1 VIFDLFETL
10 VDYDE
15 ARSRAFTSAAAELLG
30 RDVDEFHSV
39 WRAGRLVRETGPL
52 AAYVAS
58 LELDDEAAARLIE
71 LRRETIRD
79 VLTGARA
86 GVVDTLRELRRRGI
100 KTGLIT
106 VCSEDTVDVWH
117 ETPFA
122 GLFDAEVFSCEVGM
136 LKPDP
141 RIYALACDRLDVAPG
156 DALFVG
162 DGANDE
168 LAGAERAG
176 LRAVMIGDA
185 IEGWSGAR
193 IDSIPEILEL
203 V

>member
-1 VIFDLFETL
+1 
-10 VDYDE
+10 
-15 ARSRAFTSAAAELLG
+15 
-30 RDVDEFHSV
+30 
-39 WRAGRLVRETGPL
+39 
-52 AAYVAS
+52 
-58 LELDDEAAARLIE
+58 
-71 LRRETIRD
+71 
-79 VLTGARA
+79 
-86 GVVDTLRELRRRGI
+86 
-100 KTGLIT
+100 
-106 VCSEDTVDVWH
+106 
-117 ETPFA
+117 
-122 GLFDAEVFSCEVGM
+122 M